1 MIKGGT
7 IRNRVAIVTGAASGI
22 GLATARRF
30 AADGNR
36 LLLVDQSAAVKE
48 IASELNAATLI
59 CDISDK
65 LAGASITQACIEA
78 YGAIDILVN
87 VAGIGRARSLAD
99 TDDESLDRMIGINLT
114 AVLSLTRAVM
124 AKLTRPGGIILNTSS
139 TLGLAG
145 YPGATA
151 YSVAKA
157 GIAQFTRQLAA
168 DLGPDGIRVN
178 AVAPGAIETPLTQ
191 DRIMGD
197 SAYRRAFIEA
207 APLRRAG
214 KPEEVAAL
222 FAFLASDESSFITGQ
237 VIAVDGGW
245 LSSRHVP
252 AT

>member
-124 AKLTRPGGIILNTSS
+124 AKLTRPGGIILNTRAEPE
-139 TLGLAG
+139 L
-145 YPGATA
+145 
-151 YSVAKA
+151 
-157 GIAQFTRQLAA
+157 
-168 DLGPDGIRVN
+168 
-178 AVAPGAIETPLTQ
+178 IE
-191 DRIMGD
+191 
-197 SAYRRAFIEA
+197 S
-207 APLRRAG
+207 
-214 KPEEVAAL
+214 
-222 FAFLASDESSFITGQ
+222 
-237 VIAVDGGW
+237 
-245 LSSRHVP
+245 
-252 AT
+252 